1 MITSAYAR
9 PWRGPA
15 TVALGALLVGLDNYV
30 LVNALPALS
39 ARLGTD
45 TASLRWVIA
54 AYSLAW
60 LCSLLPAERLGDLL
74 GHRRLLLA
82 GLALFGSASL
92 AAALVTTV
100 GPLIGLRAVMGASAA
115 VIMSQTLASLAT
127 AFPGE
132 NRSRA
137 VAAMHGLPLGPLA
150 TGVLLTHFSWGS
162 IFLLNLPITAAAM
175 VAVALAVPDH
185 RQTGAPPMDWPGLAL
200 SAVGVTAITYGVI
213 AGPTAGWTSPG
224 VRAALTAGAL
234 LSTAS
239 ARHELTTA
247 APLVELRLLT
257 DRRII
262 PALLAGLT
270 GTLAIT
276 GTLLVVAPFLLFVQH
291 QSALATGVKLLP
303 LAVGVAVGGAVSERL
318 TTWSS
323 ERSALTL
330 GLLLAAAGQASLA
343 GLGPTSGYEPVGSA
357 LGLLG
362 IGLGVASPIATD
374 TVLDT
379 LPAAR
384 ARAGSRLSRW
394 FQNLGGALGAAQPGS
409 AGPRLPGPVG
419 RRRRGVAGTRR
430 RRRALLGD
438 PLRRRAE
445 LLPAGADGP
454 VRGAPAAA
462 PDSRRTLKDRSTM
475 RTVNHSS

>member
-9 PWRGPA
+9 PWRRPV
-15 TVALGALLVGLDNYV
+15 TVALGVLLVGLDNYV

-39 ARLGTD
+39 ARLRTD

-127 AFPGE
+127 ASPGE

-137 VAAMHGLPLGPLA
+137 VAAASVAAMLGLPLGPLA
-150 TGVLLTHFSWGS
+150 TGVLLTHFSWSS

-175 VAVALAVPDH
+175 VAAALAVPDH
-185 RQTGAPPMDWPGLAL
+185 RRAGAPPMDWPGLAL
-200 SAVGVTAITYGVI
+200 SAAGVTALTYGVI
-213 AGPTAGWTSPG
+213 AGPTVGWTSPG
-224 VRAALTAGAL
+224 VRASLTAAAL
-234 LSTAS
+234 LLAAF

-257 DRRII
+257 DRRIV

-291 QSALATGVKLLP
+291 QSPLATGVKLLP

-379 LPAAR
+379 LPTAR

-394 FQNLGGALGAAQPGS
+394 FQNLGGALGAALPGS
-409 AGPRLPGPVG
+409 ALDLVYRARSGGVDGALRLPVDAAAYCSGI
-419 RRRRGVAGTRR
+419 RCAAGLSCFLLVLTALCV
-430 RRRALLGD
+430 ALLQ
-438 PLRRRAE
+438 PY
-445 LLPAGADGP
+445 
-454 VRGAPAAA
+454 
-462 PDSRRTLKDRSTM
+462 
-475 RTVNHSS
+475 RTVDEL

>member
-9 PWRGPA
+9 PWRGPV
-15 TVALGALLVGLDNYV
+15 TVALGVLLVGFDNYV
-30 LVNALPALS
+30 LVNAIPALS
-39 ARLGTD
+39 ARLRTD
-45 TASLRWVIA
+45 TANLRWVMA

-92 AAALVTTV
+92 AAALVTTA

-137 VAAMHGLPLGPLA
+137 VAAASVAAMLGLPLGPLA
-150 TGVLLTHFSWGS
+150 TGVLLTHFSWSS

-185 RQTGAPPMDWPGLAL
+185 RRTGAPPMDWPGLAI
-200 SAVGVTAITYGVI
+200 SAAGVTALTYGVI

-224 VRAALTAGAL
+224 VRASLTAGAL
-234 LSTAS
+234 LLAAF

-270 GTLAIT
+270 GALAIT

-291 QSALATGVKLLP
+291 QSALATGVELLP

-318 TTWSS
+318 TTWAS
-323 ERSALTL
+323 ERSALAL

-394 FQNLGGALGAAQPGS
+394 FQNLGGVLGAALPGS
-409 AGPRLPGPVG
+409 ALDLVY
-419 RRRRGVAGTRR
+419 
-430 RRRALLGD
+430 RARSG
-438 PLRRRAE
+438 
-445 LLPAGADGP
+445 GADGALRVP
-454 VRGAPAAA
+454 VDAAA
-462 PDSRRTLKDRSTM
+462 YCSGIRCAAWLSCFLLVLTALCVTLVRPY
-475 RTVNHSS
+475 RTVDEL